1 MHFPCVKKGGVQKL
15 GTLSQ
20 KSMILSIGY
29 SLRLAFQP
37 AAKGSIQTIRLGCV
51 IDGLNRFR
59 PFILLSGEY
68 APDALFHD
76 P

>member
-1 MHFPCVKKGGVQKL
+1 MHFPCFKKGGVQKL

-20 KSMILSIGY
+20 KSMILSI
-29 SLRLAFQP
+29 AFQP

-59 PFILLSGEY
+59 PFNLLSGEY

>member
-1 MHFPCVKKGGVQKL
+1 
-15 GTLSQ
+15 
-20 KSMILSIGY
+20 MILSIGY